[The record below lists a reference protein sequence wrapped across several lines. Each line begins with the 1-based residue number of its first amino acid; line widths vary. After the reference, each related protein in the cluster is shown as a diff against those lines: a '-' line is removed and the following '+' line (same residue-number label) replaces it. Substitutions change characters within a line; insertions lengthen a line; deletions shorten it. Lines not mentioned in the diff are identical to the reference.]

1 MRSKFVAL
9 LMGCALTVSFLTGC
23 GNGEADEASTPD
35 AGGSAE
41 DTGTGADGDESGD
54 GAASAASDLKIAIV
68 CDESGQN
75 DNGYNQS
82 AVEGAKECADT
93 MGAEYKV
100 VEPTESI
107 GNTLSI
113 LAEDGFNLIFSMAY
127 DFDALVNGEAGAAP
141 IAEQYPDT
149 VFVVFNATPNVD
161 EAGAAIHNNVISV
174 LYNVNESSYLA
185 GALSVLVNEN
195 ADVLLG
201 DGYDLTSPEE
211 ARALGFIGATDS
223 DGITV
228 FGVGFVEGAQHVA
241 EELGV
246 TYDYYSKYDAGF
258 ADTAGGSN
266 VAGTYYGNGANVVY
280 TVAGSVGDG
289 VASKAKE
296 VKKLAVHVDANK
308 DAQQPGYIL
317 TSVTKNTKVVVKTL
331 AEAYVGGTIM
341 DMDKIQVYDLA
352 SGATSIT
359 DLAAFSAALETTD
372 EAKAKWDEILAYVAD
387 LEAKIGDGTIKVT
400 NKQNGDSFDEASCPN
415 INFK

>member
-1 MRSKFVAL
+1 MRSKLMAL
-9 LMGCALTVSFLTGC
+9 LLSCALTASLLSGC
-23 GNGEADEASTPD
+23 GSKEETSAQTGETREEGTEAGET
-35 AGGSAE
+35 
-41 DTGTGADGDESGD
+41 
-54 GAASAASDLKIAIV
+54 AAPAASDLKIAIV
-68 CDESGQN
+68 CDASGQN

-82 AVEGAKECADT
+82 AVEGAKECAES
-93 MGAEYKV
+93 MGVEYKV

-113 LAEDGFNLIFSMAY
+113 LAEDGYNLIFSMEY
-127 DFDALVNGEAGAAP
+127 DFDALVKGEAGAAP

-149 VFVVFNATPNVD
+149 MFVVFNATPNVD
-161 EAGAAIHNNVISV
+161 ESGNTIHDNVISV

-201 DGYDLTSPEE
+201 DGYDLTSTEE

-246 TYDYYSKYDAGF
+246 TYDYYAKYDAGF
-258 ADTAGGSN
+258 ADTAGGST

-280 TVAGSVGDG
+280 TVAGAVGDG
-289 VASKAKE
+289 AASKAKE
-296 VKKLAVHVDANK
+296 VKKLAIHVDANK
-308 DAQQPGYIL
+308 DGQQPGYIM
-317 TSVTKNTKVVVKTL
+317 TSVIKNTKVVVKTL
-331 AEAYVGGTIM
+331 AQAYADGTIG
-341 DMDKIQVYDLA
+341 DMDNIQVYDLA

-359 DLAAFSAALETTD
+359 DLATFSAALETTD
-372 EAKAKWDEILAYVAD
+372 EAKAKWEEITAYLAD

>member
-1 MRSKFVAL
+1 MAL
-9 LMGCALTVSFLTGC
+9 LLGCALTASLLTGC
-23 GNGEADEASTPD
+23 GSKEETPAQTAQTGETQEEGNEE
-35 AGGSAE
+35 GG
-41 DTGTGADGDESGD
+41 T
-54 GAASAASDLKIAIV
+54 AAPAASDLKIAIV
-68 CDESGQN
+68 CDASGQN

-113 LAEDGFNLIFSMAY
+113 LAEDGYNLIFSMAY
-127 DFDALVNGEAGAAP
+127 DFDALVKGEAGAAP
-141 IAEQYPDT
+141 IAEQYPDVT
-149 VFVVFNATPNVD
+149 FVVFNATPNVD
-161 EAGAAIHNNVISV
+161 EAGATIHDNVISI

-201 DGYDLTSPEE
+201 DGYDMTSPDE

-241 EELGV
+241 QELGV

-258 ADTAGGSN
+258 ADTAGGST

-280 TVAGSVGDG
+280 TVAGAVGDG

-296 VKKLAVHVDANK
+296 VKKLAIHVDANK
-308 DAQQPGYIL
+308 DDQQPGYIM
-317 TSVTKNTKVVVKTL
+317 TSVIKNTKVVVKTL
-331 AEAYVGGTIM
+331 AQAYTDGTIG
-341 DMDKIQVYDLA
+341 DMENIQVYDLA

-372 EAKAKWDEILAYVAD
+372 EAKAKWEEITAYLAD